1 MTRDELER
9 FEIQAWTRE
18 RGKGAYLGPI
28 ATCASAEAVGVALV
42 TLTADG
48 ECDGGERRLAV
59 WDREREE
66 YVGGPPW

>member
-1 MTRDELER
+1 VTRNELDR

-18 RGKGAYLGPI
+18 RGKGSYLGPV
-28 ATCASAEAVGVALV
+28 ATCSSAEAVGVALV

-48 ECDGGERRLAV
+48 ECEGDRRLAV
-59 WDREREE
+59 WDRESSA